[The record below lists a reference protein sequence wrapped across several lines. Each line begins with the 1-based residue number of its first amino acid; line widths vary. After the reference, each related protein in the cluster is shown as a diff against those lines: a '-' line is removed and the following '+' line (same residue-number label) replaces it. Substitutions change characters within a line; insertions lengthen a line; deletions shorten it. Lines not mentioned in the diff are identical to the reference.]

1 MVAGCPPPD
10 QGRKGP
16 SEPAMDHGHKDYSG
30 TPLWK
35 KLGVREGSRLLVV
48 GAPDG
53 FDRTLEAIAPMP
65 PVERLTRA
73 GRDLDV
79 VVLFATERRVLERRF
94 AGLAAAIAKD
104 GRLWVAWP
112 KGASALPTDLTFAVV
127 QGHGLARGLVDN
139 KTAAIDADF
148 TGLQFVVRRADR

>member
-1 MVAGCPPPD
+1 MA
-10 QGRKGP
+10 Q
-16 SEPAMDHGHKDYSG
+16 GHKDYSG

-35 KLGVREGSRLLVV
+35 KLGVKDGSRVLVV

-53 FDRTLEAIAPMP
+53 FDATLEAIAPMP
-65 PVERLTRA
+65 PVERLARA

-79 VVLFATERRVLERRF
+79 IVLFATERRQLERRF
-94 AGLAAAIAKD
+94 AGLAGALATT

-112 KGASALPTDLTFAVV
+112 KGVSAIPTDLTFDVV
-127 QGHGLARGLVDN
+127 QGHGLACGLVDN

-148 TGLQFVVRRADR
+148 TGLQFVYRLADR

>member
-1 MVAGCPPPD
+1 MA
-10 QGRKGP
+10 
-16 SEPAMDHGHKDYSG
+16 EGHKDYSG

-35 KLGVREGSRLLVV
+35 KLGIKEGARVLVV

-53 FDRTLEAIAPMP
+53 FDEALEAIASLP
-65 PVERLTRA
+65 PVERMSRA

-79 VVLFATERRVLERRF
+79 VVLFVTERRELERRF
-94 AGLAAAIAKD
+94 ARLAAAIAKT

-112 KGASALPTDLTFAVV
+112 KGASAIPTDLTFETV
-127 QGHGLARGLVDN
+127 QGHGLASGLVDN

-148 TGLQFVVRRADR
+148 TGLQFVYRRADR

>member
-1 MVAGCPPPD
+1 MAD
-10 QGRKGP
+10 
-16 SEPAMDHGHKDYSG
+16 GHKDYSG

-53 FDRTLEAIAPMP
+53 FDLTLDAIAPMP
-65 PVERLTRA
+65 PVERVSRP

-79 VVLFATERRVLERRF
+79 VVLFTTERRVLERRF
-94 AGLAAAIAKD
+94 AGLAAAITKD

-112 KGASALPTDLTFAVV
+112 KGASAIPTDLTFDVV
-127 QGHGLARGLVDN
+127 QGHGLASGLVDN

-148 TGLQFVVRRADR
+148 TGLQFVFRRADR

>member
-1 MVAGCPPPD
+1 MSATPTRD
-10 QGRKGP
+10 EKGP
-16 SEPAMDHGHKDYSG
+16 VRTRDGPRTQDYSG
-30 TPLWK
+30 TPLSK

>member
-1 MVAGCPPPD
+1 MA
-10 QGRKGP
+10 QGH
-16 SEPAMDHGHKDYSG
+16 EDYSG

-35 KLGVREGSRLLVV
+35 KLGVKDGSRLLVV

-53 FDRTLEAIAPMP
+53 FDATLEAIAPMP
-65 PVERLTRA
+65 PVERLARA

-79 VVLFATERRVLERRF
+79 IVLFATERRQLERRF
-94 AGLAAAIAKD
+94 AGLAGALATT

-112 KGASALPTDLTFAVV
+112 KGVSAIPTDLTFDVV
-127 QGHGLARGLVDN
+127 QGHGLACGLVDN

-148 TGLQFVVRRADR
+148 TGLQFVYRLADR